1 MSGSDGGAALR
12 FVLAQTDSTNAEA
25 LRRLASGQ
33 AAPFWVLADRQTAG
47 RGRRGRPWV
56 SDPGNFYGSVALR
69 LGPEAGQAALRSFTA
84 ALALAETLD
93 GLGIDPARL
102 SLKWPNDV
110 LLDGQK
116 LAGILLES
124 TNQNGQLAL
133 VIGVGVNLASAPP
146 VTAVEETA
154 VRPIAL
160 AETGLR
166 ITPDAFLDAL
176 APRFAALE
184 AEFQAKGFA
193 PIRAAWLA
201 RAARL
206 GQQITARM
214 PGREVSGRFETVDE
228 SGAVVLDT
236 PTGRLHL
243 PAADIH
249 F

>member
-1 MSGSDGGAALR
+1 MTGTKGGATPR
-12 FVLAQTDSTNAEA
+12 FFLAQTDSTNAEA

-47 RGRRGRPWV
+47 RGRRGRPWI
-56 SDPGNFYGSVALR
+56 SPAGNFYGSVALH
-69 LGPEAGQAALRSFTA
+69 LATDAGQAALRSFTA

-93 GLGIDPARL
+93 GLGVDPARIT
-102 SLKWPNDV
+102 LKWPNDV

-124 TNQNGQLAL
+124 TGMAGGTAL
-133 VIGVGVNLASAPP
+133 VVGIGVNLASAPP
-146 VTAVEETA
+146 VGAVEERA
-154 VRPIAL
+154 LPPISLADAGVRV
-160 AETGLR
+160 
-166 ITPDAFLDAL
+166 TPDAFLDAL

-184 AEFQAKGFA
+184 AEIAGQGFA
-193 PIRAAWLA
+193 PIRSAWLA

-206 GQQITARM
+206 GQQITARL
-214 PGREVSGRFETVDE
+214 PGREISGRFETVDE

-243 PAADIH
+243 PAAEIH